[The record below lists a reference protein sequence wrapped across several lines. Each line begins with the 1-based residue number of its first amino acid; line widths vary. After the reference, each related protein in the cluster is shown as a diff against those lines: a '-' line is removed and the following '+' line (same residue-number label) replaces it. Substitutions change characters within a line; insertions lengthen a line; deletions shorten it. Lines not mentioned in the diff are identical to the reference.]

1 MQPFNF
7 ATSSLFSTVPRH
19 PPSPLETRKIHLR
32 IWVYRAVGP
41 SQLFFCMVMLPCA
54 GVFRVGRSPIE
65 RRRFGRKVSKSKISD
80 VWRSVVA
87 GFSFHESLTKFQSIC
102 TCRASYY
109 CYLFGSSR
117 GFHTSSIFIFY
128 NNLRDS
134 YILHHL
140 SRIHLLI
147 TFFER
152 KLRKVCKYILP
163 FSDTFAFSIQS
174 LWIGVNSI

>member
-109 CYLFGSSR
+109 CYLFLAVAEASTPLLSSSSTT
-117 GFHTSSIFIFY
+117 TSEILIFCIIYQEF
-128 NNLRDS
+128 
-134 YILHHL
+134 
-140 SRIHLLI
+140 
-147 TFFER
+147 T
-152 KLRKVCKYILP
+152 C
-163 FSDTFAFSIQS
+163 
-174 LWIGVNSI
+174 W